1 MTDAELEKL
10 EALLAKATPQPWKA
24 DKNLGCKSIKGDKRG
39 QSKQGQ
45 HTELAYTVG
54 LSDEAADAANARL
67 IATTVNALPS
77 LISTIRSLREE
88 NAARDRV
95 VEAARAALERQC
107 KNVDRWLETG
117 EPASPEESRSIYEQ
131 MRAALAALEEVKP

>member
-1 MTDAELEKL
+1 MTDAELEEL
-10 EALLAKATPQPWKA
+10 GALLARATPQPWKA

-39 QSKQGQ
+39 QFKQGQ

-67 IATTVNALPS
+67 IATAVNALPS
-77 LISTIRSLREE
+77 LISTIRELREE

-95 VEAARAALERQC
+95 VEAARAYCDQMMLQDYIAQC
-107 KNVDRWLETG
+107 KAWDELK
-117 EPASPEESRSIYEQ
+117 
-131 MRAALAALEEVKP
+131 AALAALEEQS